1 MTQREELKTFVVQ
14 SFATLTSDFDE
25 KKMFNELGVD
35 SLDLATLLF
44 ELEDKFG
51 LSVNDG
57 DEHLIKSFD
66 SLVKYFQLPE

>member
-1 MTQREELKTFVVQ
+1 
-14 SFATLTSDFDE
+14 
-25 KKMFNELGVD
+25 MFNELGVD

>member
-1 MTQREELKTFVVQ
+1 MTQREQLKAYVVQ
-14 SFATLTSDFDE
+14 SFATLSSDFDE

-44 ELEDKFG
+44 ELEDRFA

-57 DEHLIKSFD
+57 DEHLISSFD
-66 SLVKYFQLPE
+66 SLAKYFELSE